1 MVYDRKLATHI
12 DSPPVWAATLTI
24 FHFSLWLHAMA
35 TCRGSAEA
43 EIINHNQNMRILGLD
58 FGERRLGFAVSDLAG
73 SIAMPLCVV
82 EAHTEAEALKEV
94 CRILEETEADRL
106 IVGLPVNMNGT
117 KGSMAAKVDSFVNR
131 LTRILSI
138 PVEKWDE
145 RLSTSA
151 AERVLIDADMSRAR
165 RRAVRDKLAAQMIL
179 QGYLD
184 ARSEQRREELNGPL

>member
-1 MVYDRKLATHI
+1 
-12 DSPPVWAATLTI
+12 
-24 FHFSLWLHAMA
+24 
-35 TCRGSAEA
+35 
-43 EIINHNQNMRILGLD
+43 MRILGLD
-58 FGERRLGFAVSDLAG
+58 FGERRLGFSVSDPTG

-82 EAHTEAEALKEV
+82 EVRTEAEALKEV
-94 CRILEETEADRL
+94 YRILEETEADKL
-106 IVGLPVNMNGT
+106 VVGLPVNMNGT

-131 LTRILSI
+131 LTQTLSI

-165 RRAVRDKLAAQMIL
+165 RRAVRDKIAAQMIL